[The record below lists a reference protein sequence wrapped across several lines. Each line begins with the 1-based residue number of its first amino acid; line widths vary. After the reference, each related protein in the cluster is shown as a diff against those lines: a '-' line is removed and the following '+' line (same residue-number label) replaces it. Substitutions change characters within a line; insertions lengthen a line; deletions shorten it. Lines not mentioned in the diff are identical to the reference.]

1 MFDLN
6 IVDMFK
12 PVIVFFLDL
21 LKIPLYICAVFV
33 GLLIFL
39 TVLHLCYFLFVKK
52 KKLKL
57 REVPSTYK
65 RRSIFMRIFYDF
77 PRRVALDLINSD
89 PNKFPEHGVIVFV
102 GRQGNGKTSAM
113 AHYMLTQQ
121 AKCPQVKV
129 ITNMAYKYQDATLDH
144 WKRLIDFKNG
154 KHGVIA
160 TIDEMQNWFSS
171 NQSKNFP
178 PEMLGVITQNRKNT
192 RVVLGTAQNFYLLAK
207 ALRSQTTE
215 VRECIT
221 ILRCLT
227 IVRRKEPILDMSGEV
242 VKYKK
247 RGIYFFVHSDKLRD
261 CYDTYRVVESLKH
274 SGFQERQPEQTVTVN
289 VHTE

>member
-1 MFDLN
+1 MNIN
-6 IVDMFK
+6 IVDMIK
-12 PVIVFFLDL
+12 PTL
-21 LKIPLYICAVFV
+21 
-33 GLLIFL
+33 LLIFNL
-39 TVLHLCYFLFVKK
+39 LQIPLFICIAFIVALVLCTLFHFVYFLLVKK
-52 KKLKL
+52 MKLKK
-57 REVPSTYK
+57 REIISTYK
-65 RRSIFMRIFYDF
+65 KRNLFMRLFYDF

-102 GRQGNGKTSAM
+102 GRQGRGKTSAM
-113 AHYMLTQQ
+113 VHYMMEQQ
-121 AKCPQVKV
+121 AKFPQVKV
-129 ITNMAYKYQDATLDH
+129 ITNMAYKNQDTTLDH

-154 KHGVIA
+154 KYGVIA
-160 TIDEMQNWFSS
+160 AIDEMQNWFSS

-215 VRECIT
+215 VRECFT

-227 IVRRKEPILDMSGEV
+227 IVRRKEPILDMAGEV

-247 RGIYFFVHSDKLRD
+247 RGMYFFVHSDKLRD